1 MARECGAKRNGH
13 GMVQQINAEILSI
26 GTEILLGEITDTNSA
41 HIARALRDIGIS
53 VYRMTSLGDNEARIT
68 AEIRQALARAN
79 VVITTGGLGPT
90 VDDMTRQAVAAATG
104 RELVFHQSLL
114 DDIASRFAGFR
125 TNMTANNRR
134 QAFLPQDA
142 LLVENP
148 VGTAPCFIVEQGGGV
163 VISLPGVPREMRF
176 VLAQRVLPWLQQ
188 RYRPGVIRSRV
199 LRAAGIGESALDDLI
214 GSELLEAHNPTVGLA
229 AHSGVV
235 DMRVTARAEDDA
247 RAEALIA
254 GVTTRLEQRVGPWI
268 YGTGEDRIEEALVN
282 RLSKTGRRL
291 ALSET
296 GIGHALVDRL
306 GTVPLY
312 RQVLCHA
319 EAHDS
324 PAALPHA
331 GESLRERAS
340 RHAAALAR
348 QHGAEVAIVVI
359 SDPERLDDQADRDVG
374 TAVAVSVDGKIGTR
388 VYGFG
393 SQAREAHLWTGTWSM
408 AQAWRMLGETGE

>member
-1 MARECGAKRNGH
+1 
-13 GMVQQINAEILSI
+13 MVQQINAEILSI

-142 LLVENP
+142 RLVENP

-247 RAEALIA
+247 RADALIA